1 MTSLLN
7 ELEKHLTVRITNVV
21 VKDDHIE
28 FFLDDRRIIS
38 FPLDWSPR
46 LWHGTPA
53 ERNRW
58 ELIGRGIGVHWPELD
73 EDISLAGVL
82 LGLRSGESERSL
94 QRWLKRRKDKAGSLP
109 V

>member
-7 ELEKHLTVRITNVV
+7 ELEKQLTVRITNVL

-28 FFLDDRRIIS
+28 LFLDDRRIIS

-46 LWHGTPA
+46 LRHGTPA
-53 ERNRW
+53 EQNRW